1 MKVLILIG
9 MAFVVIGAAMPR
21 PASAQGRRHAD
32 AGQRVGC
39 FRGRPLPACKSFWIV
54 EMQGSQPI
62 AQTSRTVLE
71 VYSVFDAQRNASVG
85 VYENQ
90 RRAFGPVLE
99 WTLGHM
105 ANLGEKYALG
115 GAVTAGTRN
124 GGSGLTGLK
133 VRLRRWLSSDFSL
146 EAEVGAFWGNAQ
158 TVQRST
164 GGTAAL
170 RFNIRDQG
178 AVYLRWDLLPLPEES
193 RSGEYGYYDP
203 GGTQHGLS
211 VGVSLGSVPALIGTG
226 ALGVTM
232 AVLIAIIVGHGGLD

>member
-1 MKVLILIG
+1 MKELIIIG
-9 MAFVVIGAAMPR
+9 IALVVMGATVPG
-21 PASAQGRRHAD
+21 PGSAQGRRHAD
-32 AGQRVGC
+32 ASQQVGC

-54 EMQGSQPI
+54 EMQGSEPI
-62 AQTSRTVLE
+62 AQTSRTVRE

-90 RRAFGPVLE
+90 RTAFAPVLE

-115 GAVTAGTRN
+115 GVVTGGTGN

-146 EAEVGAFWGNAQ
+146 EAEAGAFWGNAQ
-158 TVQRST
+158 TVRRST

-178 AVYLRWDLLPLPEES
+178 AVYLRWDVLPLPGES
-193 RSGEYGYYDP
+193 RSGEYGYHDP

-211 VGVSLGSVPALIGTG
+211 VGVGLGSLPALIGTG
-226 ALGVTM
+226 ALGVAM
-232 AVLIAIIVGHGGLD
+232 AVLFAMYVGQFS